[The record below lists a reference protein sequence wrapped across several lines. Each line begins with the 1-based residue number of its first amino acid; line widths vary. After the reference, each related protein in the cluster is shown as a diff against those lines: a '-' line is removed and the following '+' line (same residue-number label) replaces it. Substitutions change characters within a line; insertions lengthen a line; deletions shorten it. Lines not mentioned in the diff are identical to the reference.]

1 MNSAGLRTS
10 IDDRSEPRI
19 DVIHRTR
26 LASMDGVERLATVV
40 NVSARGLMVRVD
52 GEYGEGDR
60 VQITLPRVGKVA
72 AQVRWSLGGRIGCR
86 LQRMIGMSDY
96 HQLLQAIRR
105 A

>member
-1 MNSAGLRTS
+1 MNTAGLRTS

-26 LASMDGVERLATVV
+26 LTGADGVDRLVTVV
-40 NVSARGLMVRVD
+40 NVSARGLMVRV
-52 GEYGEGDR
+52 EGDHAEGQC
-60 VQITLPRVGKVA
+60 VQIILPRVGKVA

-86 LQRMIGMSDY
+86 LDRMIGMSDY
-96 HQLLQAIRR
+96 HAILQAMRR